1 MAFVSL
7 PRVSAPTALPVSAL
21 YAFENFKKTMRQRAM
36 FRKTITELNAL
47 SDREL
52 HDLGLNRSMISD
64 VARKAVYH

>member
-7 PRVSAPTALPVSAL
+7 PRVSAPTALPVRAL
-21 YAFENFKKTMRQRAM
+21 YAFETFKKNMRDRAM
-36 FRKTITELNAL
+36 FRKTVSELNAL

-64 VARKAVYH
+64 VARNAVYH

>member
-7 PRVSAPTALPVSAL
+7 PRTGAPTALSTRLAN
-21 YAFENFKKTMRQRAM
+21 ATANFKTGLRNRRM
-36 FRKTITELNAL
+36 FRKTINELNAL

-64 VARKAVYH
+64 VARSAVYH

>member
-7 PRVSAPTALPVSAL
+7 PRVSAPTALPVRAL
-21 YAFENFKKTMRQRAM
+21 HAFENFKKTMHQRRM

-64 VARKAVYH
+64 VARSAVYH

>member
-7 PRVSAPTALPVSAL
+7 PRVSAPIALPVRAL
-21 YAFENFKKTMRQRAM
+21 YAFENFKKTMRNRRM
-36 FRKTITELNAL
+36 FRKTITELGAL

-64 VARKAVYH
+64 VARNAVYN

>member
-7 PRVSAPTALPVSAL
+7 PRVSAPTALPVRAL

-36 FRKTITELNAL
+36 FRKTITELNSL

-52 HDLGLNRSMISD
+52 HDLGLNRSMITD

>member
-7 PRVSAPTALPVSAL
+7 PRVSAPTALPVRAL
-21 YAFENFKKTMRQRAM
+21 YALENFKKTMRDRAM
-36 FRKTITELNAL
+36 FRKTVSELRAL

-64 VARKAVYH
+64 VAHKAVYN